1 MIGIM
6 IPMPCECR
14 DCLLMQ
20 YYPFAGLTVCRATGN
35 TLADHFE
42 TIKFDGRASDCPLI
56 DLSRYE
62 DDHK

>member
-20 YYPFAGLTVCRATGN
+20 CYPFAGLTVCRATGN
-35 TLADHFE
+35 TLADNFE
-42 TIKFDGRASDCPLI
+42 TIKFDGRAGNCPLI
-56 DLSRYE
+56 DMSRYE
-62 DDHK
+62 DDGK